1 MILMKRPIVSR
12 TTCNVFARHTRFALV
27 FTRFS
32 RTFKKALKII
42 STEDQIFVSVA
53 SLWEIAIKNSI
64 GKLDLE
70 FSIEEIEN
78 LCNEKDIT
86 ILQINGKQL
95 DKIKLLPKI
104 HSDPFDRLIIAQAQ
118 TEELTILTTDSK
130 IPKYPVKTLW

>member
-1 MILMKRPIVSR
+1 MYLLD
-12 TTCNVFARHTRFALV
+12 THALLW
-27 FTRFS
+27 FLRDS
-32 RTFKKALKII
+32 PELSKKALKII
-42 STEDQIFVSVA
+42 STEDEIFVSVA

>member
-1 MILMKRPIVSR
+1 MYLLD
-12 TTCNVFARHTRFALV
+12 THALLWYL
-27 FTRFS
+27 RDS
-32 RTFKKALKII
+32 PELSKKALKII
-42 STEDQIFVSVA
+42 NTEDEIFVSVA

>member
-1 MILMKRPIVSR
+1 MYLLD
-12 TTCNVFARHTRFALV
+12 THALLWYL
-27 FTRFS
+27 RNS
-32 RTFKKALKII
+32 PELSKKALKII
-42 STEDQIFVSVA
+42 NTEDEIFVSVA

-78 LCNEKDIT
+78 LCNEKDIM
-86 ILQINGKQL
+86 ILQINGKHL

-130 IPKYPVKTLW
+130 IPKYPVKTQW

>member
-1 MILMKRPIVSR
+1 MYLLD
-12 TTCNVFARHTRFALV
+12 THALLWYL
-27 FTRFS
+27 RDS
-32 RTFKKALKII
+32 PELSKKALKII
-42 STEDQIFVSVA
+42 STEDEIFVSVA

>member
-1 MILMKRPIVSR
+1 MYLLD
-12 TTCNVFARHTRFALV
+12 THTLLWYLRDSPEL
-27 FTRFS
+27 S
-32 RTFKKALKII
+32 KKALKII
-42 STEDQIFVSVA
+42 STEDEIFVSVA

-70 FSIEEIEN
+70 FSLEKIEE
-78 LCNEKDIT
+78 LCDEKDIT

-118 TEELTILTTDSK
+118 TENLTIITTDSK

>member
-1 MILMKRPIVSR
+1 MYLLD
-12 TTCNVFARHTRFALV
+12 THALLWYL
-27 FTRFS
+27 RDS
-32 RTFKKALKII
+32 PELSKKALKII
-42 STEDQIFVSVA
+42 STEDEIFVSVA
-53 SLWEIAIKNSI
+53 FLWEIAIKNSI

>member
-1 MILMKRPIVSR
+1 MYLLD
-12 TTCNVFARHTRFALV
+12 THALLWYL
-27 FTRFS
+27 RDS
-32 RTFKKALKII
+32 PELSKKALKII
-42 STEDQIFVSVA
+42 STEDEIFVSVA

-70 FSIEEIEN
+70 LSIEEIEN